1 MTTILFGTEDRER
14 APVDETIVFSSIL
27 IEQRLIQSKK
37 KVKKK
42 RTSRPG
48 REATSLPVAMR
59 IF

>member
-27 IEQRLIQSKK
+27 IEQTLIQIKK

-42 RTSRPG
+42 ELQGQEEKQRHFQ
-48 REATSLPVAMR
+48 LQ
-59 IF
+59 